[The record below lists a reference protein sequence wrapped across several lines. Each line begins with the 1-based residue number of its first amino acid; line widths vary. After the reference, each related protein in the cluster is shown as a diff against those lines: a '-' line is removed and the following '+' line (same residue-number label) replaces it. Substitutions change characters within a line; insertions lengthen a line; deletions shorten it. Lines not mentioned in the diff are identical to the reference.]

1 MPKIT
6 ELVAADKNLSTMLRG
21 VMAAGME
28 TELSQ
33 DGPYTVF
40 APSESAFGKLPQG
53 ELPFLLK
60 PENKIVLKTLLGS
73 HIVPGKTTFND
84 FRNGQKLTT
93 ISGRELEVKVVNGS
107 VSINGA
113 TILGRDLDAT
123 NGVIHSL
130 DIVIPAD

>member
-1 MPKIT
+1 MSNIT
-6 ELVAADKNLSTMLRG
+6 ELVAADKNLSTLLRG
-21 VMAAGME
+21 VKAADME

-33 DGPYTVF
+33 KGPFTVF

-60 PENKIVLKTLLGS
+60 PENKIILKTLLDS
-73 HIVPGKTTFND
+73 HIIPGKTAFKD
-84 FRNGQKLTT
+84 FRDGQKLTT
-93 ISGRELEVKVVNGS
+93 ISGRELEVKVLNGS

-113 TILGRDLDAT
+113 TILGRDQDAT
-123 NGVIHSL
+123 NGIIHSL

>member
-6 ELVAADKNLSTMLRG
+6 EMVAADKNLSTLLRG

-28 TELSQ
+28 TALNQE
-33 DGPYTVF
+33 GPFTVF

-60 PENKIVLKTLLGS
+60 PENKTVLKTLLDS
-73 HIVPGKTTFND
+73 HIVPGKTIFKD

-93 ISGRELEVKVVNGS
+93 ISGRELEVKVVNGT

-113 TILGRDLDAT
+113 TILGRDMDAT
-123 NGVIHSL
+123 NRVIHSL